1 MDHDRVSVITF
12 IIFGVSSAFPDRL
25 SPFATM
31 EQSPSPENRDYLA
44 ASLWTVWKERNYRT
58 SVLKGFSEFI
68 KKILLADMQP
78 ERQLLEDF
86 SVNMM
91 IFVYSD
97 LAMTNIVNKA
107 EMWAPCKVR

>member
-78 ERQLLEDF
+78 VARLNYKWVIKS
-86 SVNMM
+86 SVWHPPQ
-91 IFVYSD
+91 SD
-97 LAMTNIVNKA
+97 SD
-107 EMWAPCKVR
+107 WF